1 MNENVKWVAA
11 AVAVVGVSVG
21 AVLYFS
27 HREPAAPPKPVVAEA
42 PPPPVAE
49 EPAIKHPVPES
60 PTPEKLPALADSD
73 LPVQKALTD
82 LLGHDSVQRFVIPED
97 LVRHFVVTVDNLSEQ
112 KVAQRLRPVRPTPGM
127 FVAGGTDEQPVL
139 DPTNYARYEP
149 LMKVIRTADTQKLV
163 ATYQRYYPLMQDA
176 YANLGHPPQ
185 YFNDR
190 VVEVIDNLLATPEA
204 PGPIALARP
213 GVLYEYADPKI
224 EALPAGQKLLI
235 RMGPENAAALKAKL
249 TELRAALVNGPER

>member
-1 MNENVKWVAA
+1 MNENLKWVAA
-11 AVAVVGVSVG
+11 AVAVVGASVG
-21 AVLYFS
+21 AVVYFGKS
-27 HREPAAPPKPVVAEA
+27 DPAPAPKPAVAEA
-42 PPPPVAE
+42 PLPAAPE

-60 PTPEKLPALADSD
+60 PTAERLPALADSD

-82 LLGHDSVQRFVIPED
+82 LFGHDSVQKFVVPEE
-97 LVRHFVVTVDNLSEQ
+97 LIRHFVVTIDNLPEQ

-127 FVAGGTDEQPVL
+127 FAAGGTDDEPVL

-149 LMKVIRTADTQKLV
+149 LMKLVRGTDTQRLV
-163 ATYQRYYPLMQDA
+163 ATYTRYYPLLQDA

-190 VVEVIDNLLATPEA
+190 MVEVIDNLLATPDVQ
-204 PGPIALARP
+204 GPIALARP

-224 EALPAGQKLLI
+224 EALSAGQKLLI
-235 RMGPENAAALKAKL
+235 RMGPENAAITKAKL
-249 TELRAALVNGPER
+249 TELRAALVAGPER